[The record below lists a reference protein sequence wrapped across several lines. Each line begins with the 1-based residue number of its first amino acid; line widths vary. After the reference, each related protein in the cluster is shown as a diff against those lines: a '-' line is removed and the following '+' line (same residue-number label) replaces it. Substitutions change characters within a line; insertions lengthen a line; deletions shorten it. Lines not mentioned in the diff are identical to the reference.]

1 MSKLGIAGSR
11 GGIAA
16 ALAIALAACAG
27 TPPQYTQEQLAAL
40 GKSARAEE
48 ICRYREPVG
57 SHIANWVCLTPA
69 EDLAQRDMGQTILR
83 RGLEAPWRP

>member
-1 MSKLGIAGSR
+1 MSKLRIAYSR

-27 TPPQYTQEQLAAL
+27 APPQYTPAQLAAL
-40 GKSARAEE
+40 GRSARAEE
-48 ICRYREPVG
+48 ICRYREPIG

-69 EDLAQRDMGQTILR
+69 EDLAQRNLGQEILR
-83 RGLEAPWRP
+83 RGLEAPFRP